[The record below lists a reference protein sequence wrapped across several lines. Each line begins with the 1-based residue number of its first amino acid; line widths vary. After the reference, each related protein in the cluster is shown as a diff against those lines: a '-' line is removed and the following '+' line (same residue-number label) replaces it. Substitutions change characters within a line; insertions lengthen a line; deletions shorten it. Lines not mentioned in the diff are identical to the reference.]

1 MSAYGSRKKKTATL
15 KKNNK
20 FTYPVC
26 AGSVYFFPQEPR
38 NCITFYQKK
47 KVHVCI
53 YVHGNR
59 TFFFMA
65 NAFQFQST
73 KSPVAS
79 LSLGTSK
86 AKLKGA
92 GRGKE
97 HNR

>member
-1 MSAYGSRKKKTATL
+1 MYMETEYSY
-15 KKNNK
+15 
-20 FTYPVC
+20 
-26 AGSVYFFPQEPR
+26 
-38 NCITFYQKK
+38 
-47 KVHVCI
+47 
-53 YVHGNR
+53 
-59 TFFFMA
+59 FMA